1 MNKRRLRT
9 RHSLKEQDIH
19 SYGAE
24 SYKLLVT
31 FTEKYD
37 STFMSIYTIYL
48 PPIQV
53 QLTLYYE
60 KYVAVNKKD
69 IV

>member
-31 FTEKYD
+31 EKYD
-37 STFMSIYTIYL
+37 STFMSIYTIYF
-48 PPIQV
+48 PPLQV
-53 QLTLYYE
+53 QLTLFYE
-60 KYVAVNKKD
+60 LYVAVNKKD